1 MRILCWNLKRPDG
14 RRLRGIAERLR
25 DLGVE
30 LLMAQETRPADGPAL
45 GRLLGGASAFTAAF
59 PLRQSAEGH
68 LLWRRH
74 GPVGPVQPLSFG
86 GWPWPRVAQ
95 LFRLVPDGPV
105 AANLQLSH
113 GPLARRRE
121 LGVVAGHRPALIA
134 GDLNWPEALHLP
146 GWHDATPIDGSF
158 RLGPL
163 RLRLDRVLVAD
174 TLPQPSVRILPHGGL
189 SDHDALL
196 IDLPL

>member
-1 MRILCWNLKRPDG
+1 MRLLCWNLKRPDD
-14 RRLRGIAERLR
+14 RRLAGIAGQLR
-25 DLGVE
+25 DLEVD
-30 LLMAQETRPADGPAL
+30 LLMAQETRPGDGPAL

-59 PLRQSAEGH
+59 PLRDSAEGH
-68 LLWRRH
+68 LIWRRH
-74 GPVGPVQPLSFG
+74 DPVGPVQPMMLG
-86 GWPWPRVAQ
+86 GWPWPRIAQ
-95 LFRLVPDGPV
+95 LFRLTPRGPV

-113 GPLARRRE
+113 GPLAHRRE

-134 GDLNWPEALHLP
+134 GDFNWPEALRLR
-146 GWHDATPIDGSF
+146 GWQDTTPAGGSF

-163 RLRLDRVLVAD
+163 RLSLDRVLIAGD
-174 TLPQPSVRILPHGGL
+174 LPQPSVRILPHGGL